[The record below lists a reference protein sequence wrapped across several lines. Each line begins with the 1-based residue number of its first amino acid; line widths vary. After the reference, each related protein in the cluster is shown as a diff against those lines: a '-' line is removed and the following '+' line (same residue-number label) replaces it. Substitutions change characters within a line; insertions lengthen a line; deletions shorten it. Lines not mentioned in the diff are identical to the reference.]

1 MLSTFASAALFV
13 FVIIFALIAVALL
26 AVVAIALRKI
36 SDQVEKLTGM
46 AEPAIAKASNTLDTV
61 QRVTMTVGEKADS
74 ILTRSETMTDNVS
87 DKVERTA
94 SVVQQAVTTPLVNL
108 SSLIAGVSKGF
119 SVYGGTVSGKRNGH
133 GRSTDTS
140 KE

>member
-1 MLSTFASAALFV
+1 MLSTLATVALFV
-13 FVIIFALIAVALL
+13 FVIIFAVIAVALL
-26 AVVAIALRKI
+26 AAVAIALRKI
-36 SDQVEKLTGM
+36 SDQVEKLTTM

-61 QRVTMTVGEKADS
+61 QRVTMTVGEKADA

-87 DKVERTA
+87 DRVERTA
-94 SVVQQAVTTPLVNL
+94 SVVQQAVTMPLVNL
-108 SSLIAGVSKGF
+108 SSWIAGVSKGF

-133 GRSTDTS
+133 AATTDTS